1 MLSGKMVRVRHAR
14 NRIVPIYI
22 DPADPQWTAAAE
34 RLLDLYRSLQGC
46 SRGELEEEIAEAIGD
61 NPTQLV
67 HQGLAKLL
75 EDRCEFDV
83 EASHPPDELREKVFE
98 IAAAQRMAGVF
109 DRASVLDEVG
119 RELGV
124 APDQVDRG
132 LFADLKLEQRLIR
145 FDDCTVEQL
154 LDRYNEALAQAVLMR
169 STGVTINIFGETPAR
184 FRRLFR
190 AIKFHRLICDIRAA
204 AKDSYTLTLDGP
216 LSLFASTQKYG
227 AQLAFF
233 LPTLLQCKRFD
244 LKAEVRWGPQR
255 LAKEFVLDSKQ
266 QLRSHV
272 PDYGNYVPKELAIF
286 EEMFRKQIAAWEISP
301 ETAIVPVGTGFWT
314 PDFVLT
320 HTASGKRVYLEILG
334 FWRKT
339 DVDKHCQRLKSELKE
354 PFVLAV
360 AEQFNIDET
369 LAESDNASIYQFK
382 RVPLPEDIARLAG
395 NAIGLK

>member
-14 NRIVPIYI
+14 NRIAPSYI
-22 DPADPQWTAAAE
+22 DPADPKWIAAAE
-34 RLLDLYRSLQGC
+34 QLLDLFRSLQGC
-46 SRGELEEEIAEAIGD
+46 SRGELEEEIAEATGD

-75 EDRCEFDV
+75 EDRCEFEV
-83 EASHPPDELREKVFE
+83 EASHAPDELREKVFHV
-98 IAAAQRMAGVF
+98 AAAQRVAGGF
-109 DRASVLDEVG
+109 NRASVLDAVAQ
-119 RELGV
+119 ELGL
-124 APDQVDRG
+124 AADQVDRG
-132 LFADLKLEQRLIR
+132 LFADLKLEQRLIH
-145 FDDCTVEQL
+145 FEDCTVEQL
-154 LDRYNEALAQAVLMR
+154 LDRYNVALAQAVLMR
-169 STGVTINIFGETPAR
+169 STGVTINILGETPAR
-184 FRRLFR
+184 FRKLFR
-190 AIKFHRLICDIRAA
+190 AIKFHRLICDIRSAG
-204 AKDSYTLTLDGP
+204 KDSITLTLDGP

-244 LKAEVRWGPQR
+244 LKAGVRWGPQR

-266 QLRSHV
+266 QLRSHA
-272 PDYGNYVPKELAIF
+272 PDYGNYIPKELAIF
-286 EEMFRKQIAAWEISP
+286 EEMFRKQIAAWEISA
-301 ETAIVPVGTGFWT
+301 ETAIVPIGASFWI
-314 PDFVLT
+314 PDFALT

-382 RVPLPEDIARLAG
+382 RVPLPEDVSRLAG
-395 NAIGLK
+395 DAIGLK